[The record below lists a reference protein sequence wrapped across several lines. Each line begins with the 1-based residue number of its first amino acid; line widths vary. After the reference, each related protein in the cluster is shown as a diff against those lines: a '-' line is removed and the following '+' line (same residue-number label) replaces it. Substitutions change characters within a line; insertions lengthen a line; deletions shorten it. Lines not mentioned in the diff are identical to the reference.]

1 MSFDF
6 STGQPRAAYLNQKF
20 SDFIV
25 KQSTL
30 LEFGLEVITVYVPM
44 RRYPYKSRHGLAEL
58 QLRKR
63 LEKQGWVVWRGGFVH
78 AIAADVYPAVKK
90 KYLQLAELVV
100 ELYGD
105 SALDLLCYLCTVHHG
120 MPDLVCYNPT
130 LQQFKF
136 VECKFGHEQ
145 LSSRQVMTIKRLIDA
160 GFNVEVHKLVEEC
173 TKTRKAKINLAT
185 KDKKVLEREAT
196 LKAF

>member
-1 MSFDF
+1 
-6 STGQPRAAYLNQKF
+6 
-20 SDFIV
+20 V

-30 LEFGLEVITVYVPM
+30 LEFGLKVITVYVPM
-44 RRYPYKSRHGLAEL
+44 RKYPYKSRHGLAEL

-63 LEKQGWVVWRGGFVH
+63 LEKQGWQVWRGGFVH

-90 KYLQLAELVV
+90 RYLQLAELIM
-100 ELYGD
+100 EIYGER
-105 SALDLLCYLCTVHHG
+105 SLDFLCYLCAVHHG
-120 MPDLVCYNPT
+120 MPDLVCYHPT

-145 LSSRQVMTIKRLIDA
+145 LSSRQVMTIKRLQDS

-173 TKTRKAKINLAT
+173 TKTRKAEVNLVTKEKKILEKEMKLTQFVYKGKPHIRRIET
-185 KDKKVLEREAT
+185 KIFD
-196 LKAF
+196 